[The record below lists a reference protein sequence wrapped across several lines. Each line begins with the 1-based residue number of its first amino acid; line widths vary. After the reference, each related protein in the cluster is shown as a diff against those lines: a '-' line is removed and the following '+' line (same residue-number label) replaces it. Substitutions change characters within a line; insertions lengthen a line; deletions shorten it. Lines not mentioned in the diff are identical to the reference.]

1 MDATPQRCPP
11 SIVAHRSESD
21 TDSSGAASVWADW
34 DRGSSAHKHR
44 LSNITQE
51 TEPECPI
58 KGRWT
63 RHMLKYSLGYREWN
77 DCACAAK
84 GLPNNKT
91 LIQADKKKK
100 SQHLSSHKPEL
111 SLLLDCSVTV
121 HLVHFLLV
129 YLPLICAQKSSTT
142 LLYQLLSTLS
152 QLHISV

>member
-34 DRGSSAHKHR
+34 DRGSSAHNHR

-111 SLLLDCSVTV
+111 SLLLLLCYSTSGSLLAGLLAFDLCAEIIHYTFISTSVNT
-121 HLVHFLLV
+121 
-129 YLPLICAQKSSTT
+129 
-142 LLYQLLSTLS
+142 
-152 QLHISV
+152 

>member
-100 SQHLSSHKPEL
+100 KSASVLSQTWTLFTLRLLCYSTSG
-111 SLLLDCSVTV
+111 SLLAGLLAFDLCAEIIHYTFISTSVNT
-121 HLVHFLLV
+121 
-129 YLPLICAQKSSTT
+129 
-142 LLYQLLSTLS
+142 
-152 QLHISV
+152 